1 MKETKICIIAVIITC
16 LIIVSTAFALP
27 AQAEAN
33 PITSEDYYGKL
44 VVVLDS
50 NQIETSIWN
59 VSCQDKN
66 GKIWEFLNDD
76 GDLQQGDILT
86 LLMFR
91 VNDNEED
98 DECMEYMWE
107 GYTENLEMFFQVMG
121 WR

>member
-1 MKETKICIIAVIITC
+1 MKETKICIIAAIITA
-16 LIIVSTAFALP
+16 LIICSTALALP
-27 AQAEAN
+27 AEAEAGV
-33 PITSEDYYGKL
+33 TSEDYYGKL
-44 VVVLDS
+44 VVVIDS
-50 NQIETSIWN
+50 VQVETSIWN

-66 GKIWEFLNDD
+66 GDIWEFLNDD
-76 GDLQQGDILT
+76 GDLRQGDILT

-107 GYTENLEMFFQVMG
+107 GYTENLKMFFQVMG

>member
-1 MKETKICIIAVIITC
+1 MKETKICIIATIITA
-16 LIIVSTAFALP
+16 LIICSTALALP
-27 AQAEAN
+27 AEAEAV
-33 PITSEDYYGKL
+33 TSEDYYGKL
-44 VVVLDS
+44 VVVIDS
-50 NQIETSIWN
+50 VQVETSIWN
-59 VSCQDKN
+59 VSCQDKDGN
-66 GKIWEFLNDD
+66 IWEFLNDT
-76 GDLQQGDILT
+76 GDLRQGDILT

>member
-1 MKETKICIIAVIITC
+1 MKEAKICIIAVIITS
-16 LIIVSTAFALP
+16 LILISTAFAIP

-33 PITSEDYYGKL
+33 PVTSEDYYGKL
-44 VVVLDS
+44 VVVIDS
-50 NQIETSIWN
+50 VQIKTSIWS

-66 GKIWEFLNDD
+66 SNIWEFLNYD
-76 GDLQQGDILT
+76 GSIQQGDILT

-91 VNDNEED
+91 VNSNEEY

-107 GYTENLEMFFQVMG
+107 GHTENLEMFFQMMG